1 MSVNKVILIG
11 FLGSDPEVKTLDS
24 SVKVA
29 RVSLATSESY
39 TDKSGKKVE
48 NTEWHNLVIWRGLA
62 DVVEK
67 YTKKGSQIY
76 VEGKLKTS
84 SYEKD
89 SVKHYRTDIVVDN
102 LRLLDRKQELASN
115 ETTSNFPTMDLGTPQ
130 QGMIYHSK

>member
-39 TDKSGKKVE
+39 TDKSGNKVE
-48 NTEWHNLVIWRGLA
+48 NTEWHNLVMWRGLA

-89 SVKHYRTDIVVDN
+89 SVKHYRTDVVVDN
-102 LRLLDRKQELASN
+102 LRLLDRKQESASK
-115 ETTSNFPTMDLGTPQ
+115 ETTNSYPTVDLTPQ
-130 QGMIYHSK
+130 PGDDLPF

>member
-89 SVKHYRTDIVVDN
+89 SVKHYRTDVVVDN
-102 LRLLDRKQELASN
+102 LRLLDRKQESASK
-115 ETTSNFPTMDLGTPQ
+115 ETTNSYPTVDLTPQ
-130 QGMIYHSK
+130 PGDDLPF

>member
-130 QGMIYHSK
+130 PGDDLPF

>member
-89 SVKHYRTDIVVDN
+89 SVKHYRTDVVVDN
-102 LRLLDRKQELASN
+102 LRLLDRKQESASK
-115 ETTSNFPTMDLGTPQ
+115 ETTNSYHTVDLTPQ
-130 QGMIYHSK
+130 PGDDLPF

>member
-11 FLGSDPEVKTLDS
+11 FLGSDPEVKTLDN

-39 TDKSGKKVE
+39 TDKSGNKVE
-48 NTEWHNLVIWRGLA
+48 NTEWHNLVMWRGLA

-102 LRLLDRKQELASN
+102 LRLLDRKQESASK
-115 ETTSNFPTMDLGTPQ
+115 ETTNSYPTVDLTPQ
-130 QGMIYHSK
+130 PVDDLPF

>member
-62 DVVEK
+62 EVVEK

-102 LRLLDRKQELASN
+102 LRLLDRKQESTAK
-115 ETTSNFPTMDLGTPQ
+115 ETTNNYPAVDLGTPQ
-130 QGMIYHSK
+130 PGDDLPF

>member
-1 MSVNKVILIG
+1 MINKVVLLGFIG
-11 FLGSDPEVKTLDS
+11 KDPEVRVLDS
-24 SVKVA
+24 SIKVA

-48 NTEWHNLVIWRGLA
+48 NTEWHNLVIWRVLA
-62 DVVEK
+62 EVVEK

-102 LRLLDRKQELASN
+102 LRLLDRKQESTAK
-115 ETTSNFPTMDLGTPQ
+115 ETTSNYPTMDLTPQ
-130 QGMIYHSK
+130 PGSDLPF

>member
-11 FLGSDPEVKTLDS
+11 FLGSDPEVKTLDN

-48 NTEWHNLVIWRGLA
+48 NTEWHNLVVWRGLA
-62 DVVEK
+62 EVVEK

-102 LRLLDRKQELASN
+102 LRLLDRKQESASK
-115 ETTSNFPTMDLGTPQ
+115 ETTNSYPTVDLTPQ
-130 QGMIYHSK
+130 PVDDLPF

>member
-89 SVKHYRTDIVVDN
+89 SVKHYRTDVVVDN
-102 LRLLDRKQELASN
+102 LRLLDRKQESASK
-115 ETTSNFPTMDLGTPQ
+115 ETTNSYHTVDLGTPQ
-130 QGMIYHSK
+130 PGDDLPF

>member
-24 SVKVA
+24 GVKVA

-102 LRLLDRKQELASN
+102 LRLLDRKQESTAK
-115 ETTSNFPTMDLGTPQ
+115 ETTNNYPTMDLGTPQ
-130 QGMIYHSK
+130 PGDDLPF

>member
-39 TDKSGKKVE
+39 TDKSGNKVE
-48 NTEWHNLVIWRGLA
+48 NTEWHNLVMWRGLA

-102 LRLLDRKQELASN
+102 LRLLDRKQEQTAK
-115 ETTSNFPTMDLGTPQ
+115 ETTSNYPTVDLGTPQ
-130 QGMIYHSK
+130 PGDDLPF

>member
-89 SVKHYRTDIVVDN
+89 SIKHYRTDIVVDN
-102 LRLLDRKQELASN
+102 LRLLDRKQESTAK
-115 ETTSNFPTMDLGTPQ
+115 ETTSNYPTMDLTPQ
-130 QGMIYHSK
+130 PGDDLPF

>member
-39 TDKSGKKVE
+39 TDKSGNKVE
-48 NTEWHNLVIWRGLA
+48 NTEWHNLVMWRGLA

-102 LRLLDRKQELASN
+102 LRLLDRKQESASK
-115 ETTSNFPTMDLGTPQ
+115 ETTNSYPTVDLTPQ
-130 QGMIYHSK
+130 PVDDLPF